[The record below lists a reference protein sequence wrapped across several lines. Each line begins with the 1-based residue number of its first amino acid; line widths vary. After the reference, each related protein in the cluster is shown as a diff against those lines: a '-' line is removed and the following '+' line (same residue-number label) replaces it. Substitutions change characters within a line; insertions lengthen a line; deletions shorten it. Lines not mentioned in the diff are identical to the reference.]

1 VAPQSLAGKECDLT
15 FNTVQ
20 NLNYAFGRVGYNF
33 GVIANVT
40 SVDSSHFLLNNVS
53 LVGYLYDTYQ
63 WNPAIDGLLD
73 KHLSNIQAGSNT
85 ADRVGQVFR
94 IKVTLDTSSP
104 IVLPYAF

>member
-1 VAPQSLAGKECDLT
+1 M
-15 FNTVQ
+15 
-20 NLNYAFGRVGYNF
+20 
-33 GVIANVT
+33 
-40 SVDSSHFLLNNVS
+40 
-53 LVGYLYDTYQ
+53 DTYQ